1 MKRLVIIVD
10 DSVTCAETLGIA
22 LETMPDIDVR
32 ILASVR
38 AARIALGGPEEVAAL
53 ITDLDMPGSTGFDL
67 IQEVRADKRFAGLPI
82 LLISGDSDPGLA
94 DRAVAQGASAFFAK
108 PYSPAAIRRKLDQ
121 LVCSTYKKK
130 LLG

>member
-38 AARIALGGPEEVAAL
+38 AARIALDGSEEVAAL

-67 IQEVRADKRFAGLPI
+67 IQEVRADERFAGLPI

-94 DRAVAQGASAFFAK
+94 VNNKANDATTSAG
-108 PYSPAAIRRKLDQ
+108 
-121 LVCSTYKKK
+121 
-130 LLG
+130 LGRVSR